1 MVRYGIVGSG
11 NIGSAVAG
19 HFARTGI
26 DVHVAA
32 SRGAKAVSPLVDKL
46 GPHVVP
52 SETADVLQADT
63 VILAVP
69 FDAVERLVDQV
80 TDWNQRVIIDA
91 TNAIDY
97 TNFSPAELGVRASS
111 DLVEQWA
118 SNSRVVKAF
127 GHTWAKVLAREPG
140 DGHGGRR
147 VSVRIGQPSERQRR
161 RRRTHRA
168 VRLHRHRP
176 RPQRPR
182 RPVAAVRR
190 PTDDPQLHLPGHR
203 WCHARRDGPGSRLT
217 PHLRASRHAI
227 RHDLRRSRDSR
238 QGLVLMTTHHLQ
250 SRMASVIGR
259 LRSAVRGP
267 HWMIDTVVPHA
278 LLKEFHW

>member
-46 GPHVVP
+46 GPHIVP

-147 VSVRIGQPSERQRR
+147 VLFVSGNHPSANAEVVELIERFGFTGIDLGRNDQGG
-161 RRRTHRA
+161 
-168 VRLHRHRP
+168 LL
-176 RPQRPR
+176 Q
-182 RPVAAVRR
+182 
-190 PTDDPQLHLPGHR
+190 QFG
-203 WCHARRDGPGSRLT
+203 GPL
-217 PHLRASRHAI
+217 
-227 RHDLRRSRDSR
+227 
-238 QGLVLMTTHHLQ
+238 TTHSFISQAIAGATPGEMDL
-250 SRMASVIGR
+250 A
-259 LRSAVRGP
+259 P
-267 HWMIDTVVPHA
+267 D
-278 LLKEFHW
+278 